1 MTLSSFT
8 PTITLETPSLNNSTA
23 LTPSFEAKTRSKQLG
38 LRAVELL
45 REGVSNVM
53 VGVKDDKVITTDLQK
68 AIKGHN
74 EINKELLR
82 VAKIM
87 TT

>member
-1 MTLSSFT
+1 VGENFPEYDIRVSVLGHMQRGGS
-8 PTITLETPSLNNSTA
+8 PSCFDRVLAS
-23 LTPSFEAKTRSKQLG
+23 RLG
-38 LRAVELL
+38 VRAVELL

-74 EINKELLR
+74 EINRELLR

>member
-1 MTLSSFT
+1 
-8 PTITLETPSLNNSTA
+8 
-23 LTPSFEAKTRSKQLG
+23 
-38 LRAVELL
+38 L

-74 EINKELLR
+74 EINRELLR

>member
-1 MTLSSFT
+1 
-8 PTITLETPSLNNSTA
+8 
-23 LTPSFEAKTRSKQLG
+23 
-38 LRAVELL
+38 L

-53 VGVKDDKVITTDLQK
+53 VGVKDDKVITTDLQM

-74 EINKELLR
+74 EINRELLR